1 MQISLEAAKNGI
13 LAQVQRQDLIANHL
27 ANINTTGFKKSR
39 QALGDFLVPGTHDIS
54 TPLDMRQGDLVRTG
68 KDTDLAI
75 GGDGF
80 FAVLKG
86 GVPAYTRAGNF
97 SVDRDGNLVTSSG
110 VLVEPAITFPP
121 ETEGKEVLPD
131 GSVFAVTDGG
141 RTVVQ
146 VGRLEVTRFAN
157 PTGLLPIGDN
167 LYLEG
172 PDSGPAITGNFGDTG
187 FPVLQHRY
195 LEDSN
200 VDLTEEITEQVATQR
215 AFQANMRAYR
225 SADEAIGEALDLFR

>member
-1 MQISLEAAKNGI
+1 MQLSLEAAKNGI

-39 QALGDFLVPGTHDIS
+39 QALGDFPIPGTHDIS
-54 TPLDMRQGDLVRTG
+54 TPLDMRQGDLVRTAR
-68 KDTDLAI
+68 DLDLAI

-80 FAVLKG
+80 FTVLKG

-97 SVDRDGNLVTSSG
+97 RVDRDGNLVTSGG
-110 VLVEPAITFPP
+110 VMVEPAITFPP
-121 ETEGKEVLPD
+121 QTERKEVLAD
-131 GSVFAVTDGG
+131 GGVFAIMDGG
-141 RTVVQ
+141 QTVVQ
-146 VGRLEVTRFAN
+146 VGRLEATRFIN
-157 PTGLLPIGDN
+157 PMGLLPIGDN
-167 LYLEG
+167 LYIEG

-187 FPVLQHRY
+187 FPILQHRF

-225 SADEAIGEALDLFR
+225 TADGAIGEALDLFR